1 MLRLLCGL
9 LLCLLPFTNQASN
22 KIYLN
27 IYTESLPPFQ
37 FKTETGE
44 IDGVNIT
51 ILKNLLTSSGVDYSL
66 EIYPWSRA
74 YRTALNNDNGA
85 LISTA
90 RTKYREPLFHWVGP
104 FLSTSTGVYL
114 YSLAKHDIGT
124 IKQVEELSKY
134 SIGTVRDD
142 VFGNKLLIWGVP
154 EENIISF
161 ADNDTAHQMLFSGKV
176 DLVIASQNTILDSA
190 SKYGY
195 TSVDVVKNYYIPA
208 SSGNYLAINKA
219 VPKELVKI
227 LNNKLVEIQK
237 DTDLARLQTKY
248 KVQKK
253 LHWR

>member
-1 MLRLLCGL
+1 MLRAFCYL

-22 KIYLN
+22 KLFLN

-51 ILKNLLTSSGVDYSL
+51 ILKDLLTSSGVDYSL

-90 RTKYREPLFHWVGP
+90 RTKHREPLFQWVGP

-114 YSLAKHDIGT
+114 FSLAKHDIGT
-124 IKQVEELSKY
+124 INEVGELSKY
-134 SIGTVRDD
+134 CIGTVRDD
-142 VFGNKLLIWGVP
+142 VFSNKLLIWGVP

-190 SKYGY
+190 SKFGF

-219 VPKELVKI
+219 VPQELVDL
-227 LNNKLVEIQK
+227 LNDKLVELQK
-237 DTDLARLQTKY
+237 GTDLNQLQTKY
-248 KVQKK
+248 NVKK
-253 LHWR
+253 TLHWR